1 MSADRL
7 LGILDLYAE
16 QPVWT
21 AEALAKRL
29 HVSVSTAYRYVR
41 SLCRAGLLDPA
52 GGARVVLGPAIIE
65 YDRRIRA
72 SDPVLTVAAPIMQK
86 LAARA
91 GREGA
96 VVLTRLYR
104 DRVMCVHQQS
114 ARGGNGHLTQ
124 YERGRPMSMFKGATS
139 KVILAFL
146 PDRKLKRLFLARRDE
161 IKEARLGNDWKAF
174 KANLRDI
181 RREGFCRTVSEIT
194 RSRTGIAAPVFDE
207 RGVIGS
213 LSVVVPARQEAAA
226 PRRLTAAVVEKAAEI
241 SAQLQ
246 GAPASRAGKTALRT
260 AR

>member
-16 QPVWT
+16 RPVWT
-21 AEALAKRL
+21 AEALARRL
-29 HVSVSTAYRYVR
+29 RVSVSTAYRYVR

-65 YDRRIRA
+65 YDRRIRD

-161 IKEARLGNDWKAF
+161 IRVARLGNDWKSF
-174 KANLRDI
+174 KANLKEI
-181 RREGFCRTVSEIT
+181 RRDGFCQTISEIT
-194 RSRTGIAAPVFDE
+194 PSRTGIAAPVFDE

-213 LSVVVPARQEAAA
+213 LSVVIPARRPASAALQRMA
-226 PRRLTAAVVEKAAEI
+226 VSVVEKAAEI
-241 SAQLQ
+241 SEQLKSTST
-246 GAPASRAGKTALRT
+246 PRRVTKKN
-260 AR
+260 